1 MKTATT
7 KNNQHSHHSDST
19 LLCAD
24 CGNSQH
30 NSVRSRGRR
39 NWNRNTEIDMDRA
52 CSHGL
57 TPEVR
62 HVAGNTTQSNV
73 RGNIIQTVLN
83 EVRNGEGMTIAI
95 IRVGAAEL

>member
-1 MKTATT
+1 
-7 KNNQHSHHSDST
+7 
-19 LLCAD
+19 
-24 CGNSQH
+24 
-30 NSVRSRGRR
+30 
-39 NWNRNTEIDMDRA
+39 MDRA